1 MMLRVIKSK
10 KIKLISK
17 AFLLCSL
24 TVSCN
29 SLSPRGEKGYA
40 LKKKTAHKP
49 KSSFDI
55 FGTDKNKYY
64 QEVYTMRQDLTH
76 TNSRVTSLEGDVRQI
91 RSNPVLSS
99 SNRSAN
105 MTNQKLMNA
114 QTHVVR
120 KGETLTSISRQYGV
134 SINSIVQSNGL
145 TNPDKI
151 LAGQTLALNSQSP
164 VNLSPNIQEIAT
176 PNNGHY
182 IVKEGDTISR
192 IAKAHGVSNASLLA
206 ANQNIDPN
214 KILAGQKILISDN
227 EPEPK
232 LQEISEPEPIK
243 KEEQES
249 PIVQNPENPNEIIAP
264 QGHGFYQVS
273 SGDTLHSI
281 AISFGTDTDNLRKL
295 NKISTTESSLQVGDY
310 ILVPV
315 PDESLY
321 ES

>member
-1 MMLRVIKSK
+1 MMLRVFKPEK
-10 KIKLISK
+10 LKLISK

-29 SLSPRGEKGYA
+29 SLSQRGDNGYA
-40 LKKKTAHKP
+40 LKKKSIHKP

-55 FGTDKNKYY
+55 FGTKKSKY
-64 QEVYTMRQDLTH
+64 QQDVYAIRQDLTH

-91 RSNPVLSS
+91 RSHPVLSS

-114 QTHVVR
+114 QTHVVK

-134 SINSIVQSNGL
+134 SINSIVQYNGL
-145 TNPDKI
+145 ANPNKI
-151 LAGQTLALNSQSP
+151 LAGQTLALNSQRPINPSP
-164 VNLSPNIQEIAT
+164 SIKEIGT
-176 PNNGHY
+176 PINGQY
-182 IVKEGDTISR
+182 VVKEGDTISR

-214 KILAGQKILISDN
+214 KISAGQKILISDN
-227 EPEPK
+227 ETEPK
-232 LQEISEPEPIK
+232 LQKISEPAPIK
-243 KEEQES
+243 KDEEN